1 MITEFASITHDSL
14 PLQRYDL
21 TGLLSSHGTRN
32 STTIAPNITSTPH
45 SLIAKNDGT
54 TRNIALYGVQYHT
67 VLLCSGV
74 TRRFASVMF
83 SCSRIQPPHVVAI
96 MLLNSPR
103 FSTVR
108 KSTRLYSILLCPSLI
123 PSSSFHSFSSFFS

>member
-32 STTIAPNITSTPH
+32 STTNAPNITSTPH

-54 TRNIALYGVQYHT
+54 TRNIAEYGVKYHT
-67 VLLCSGV
+67 GLMCSGV
-74 TRRFASVMF
+74 TRRLASVKL
-83 SCSRIQPPHVVAI
+83 SCSRNQPPKVGAKK
-96 MLLNSPR
+96 MMNAASLDR
-103 FSTVR
+103 R
-108 KSTRLYSILLCPSLI
+108 STRLK
-123 PSSSFHSFSSFFS
+123 SSH